1 MCGMVYARRSVVCMN
16 KILKYSLRALA
27 VLLVTLAMT
36 VVALY
41 FVMWTLVNGPSQSAR
56 RLFVLSVKETSAAY
70 FLADIYL
77 DKDEI
82 AEIMGTSEELSEA
95 DDVTDTSLINI
106 EKKPDVENIDSD
118 ETEASEEAQT
128 QEQGESSTQV
138 EAAESEAVSETE
150 QDDRLEGIRI
160 EDVSGPTFNGKMI
173 IVSDPSRVG
182 VAILDNYGEGYK
194 GLTLR
199 DMVSKSGAVAGINA
213 GGFVDPDGTGTGS
226 IPDGIV
232 ISGGELLFG
241 EEDKLY
247 KNVIGFD
254 ESFILHVGN
263 MTPSEALSS
272 GIVEA
277 VSFEGGPVLV
287 KNGVPQNE
295 KRALGGGINPRTSIG
310 QCADGSVLLL
320 VINGRQLDSL
330 GATFDDLVDIM
341 LSYGAVNAAN
351 LDGGSSALMIYDG
364 ETVTKSSYI
373 FGERY
378 LPNAFIVR

>member
-1 MCGMVYARRSVVCMN
+1 MN
-16 KILKYSLRALA
+16 KILKYSLRTLA
-27 VLLVTLAMT
+27 VLLVTLVMT

-82 AEIMGTSEELSEA
+82 AEIMGSEEEIA
-95 DDVTDTSLINI
+95 EEDDITDTSLINI
-106 EKKPDVENIDSD
+106 EKKPDV
-118 ETEASEEAQT
+118 
-128 QEQGESSTQV
+128 
-138 EAAESEAVSETE
+138 SETE
-150 QDDRLEGIRI
+150 GEETKSDNQAATEPEGDAQIEGEETVEEPESEVEANDRLDGVRI

-199 DMVSKSGAVAGINA
+199 DMVSKSDAVAGINA

-241 EEDKLY
+241 EADKIY

-254 ESFILHVGN
+254 SDYILHVGN
-263 MTPSEALSS
+263 MTPNEAIS
-272 GIVEA
+272 GGLVEA
-277 VSFEGGPVLV
+277 VSFEGGPVLIR
-287 KNGVPQNE
+287 NGVPQNE
-295 KRALGGGINPRTSIG
+295 KRTLGGGINPRTAIG

-330 GATFDDLVDIM
+330 GATFDDLVDVM